1 MSPLLEYSDQF
12 RAPIWM
18 VVVRLAVV
26 LAIAWIAG
34 PMLAR
39 TRWGT
44 AILLSK
50 KETPASLIGIVAILA
65 WFVLF
70 SVGMLRHLTFHSKA
84 WDLAIFDQVIWNL
97 ANGNGWQCSVRGVQ
111 DLRGD
116 HFEPILLI
124 FVPIYRLM
132 PHVGWLLGAQAA
144 ALVGAG
150 VILWAT
156 YRRKIGDSAAFMLFL
171 AYLFFPPIHWLSI
184 ADFHPIALAPLFVMI
199 AWWGRER
206 GRVGAFIAGLI
217 GLGLCGEE
225 GFIVAGWWG
234 FWEFLVSGISRA
246 TRRPAIGWT
255 GLAAMVFFWAGFVY
269 LSAVYIPAHRVEG
282 AGYFYVHRYAYLG
295 HNLPDIV
302 RNFFT
307 RPGLWIGHLVDSR
320 SLALLALYLV
330 PLALLPLVRPK
341 ILALLI
347 PTVIYTLLSE
357 SPEQK
362 SIFHQYTAMWIPF
375 LVIAA
380 SEALGGM
387 GTGIRSLPPDDDH
400 HSPDQSPGRQG
411 SVPVP
416 FFPVFPLLIASFLA
430 FLAFSPTFGL
440 SMHPELFQPEPWAG
454 EAKGIV
460 ASIGPDQAISA
471 PSALCPHLSHRRVL
485 LLKPNNKWPGTGE
498 ILMLPDFPPDGSR

>member
-1 MSPLLEYSDQF
+1 
-12 RAPIWM
+12 
-18 VVVRLAVV
+18 
-26 LAIAWIAG
+26 
-34 PMLAR
+34 
-39 TRWGT
+39 
-44 AILLSK
+44 LSK

-184 ADFHPIALAPLFVMI
+184 ADFPPIALAPLFVMI

-269 LSAVYIPAHRVEG
+269 LSAVYILHPTGSVDRSSCGFTILGAPRPISGPARAAAVSSSEDPG
-282 AGYFYVHRYAYLG
+282 AANSNSDLHTAFRKPGAEIDIPSVHRHVDTVPGDRRIRGAR
-295 HNLPDIV
+295 
-302 RNFFT
+302 RNGDWH
-307 RPGLWIGHLVDSR
+307 P
-320 SLALLALYLV
+320 
-330 PLALLPLVRPK
+330 
-341 ILALLI
+341 ILA
-347 PTVIYTLLSE
+347 
-357 SPEQK
+357 
-362 SIFHQYTAMWIPF
+362 A
-375 LVIAA
+375 
-380 SEALGGM
+380 
-387 GTGIRSLPPDDDH
+387 
-400 HSPDQSPGRQG
+400 
-411 SVPVP
+411 
-416 FFPVFPLLIASFLA
+416 
-430 FLAFSPTFGL
+430 
-440 SMHPELFQPEPWAG
+440 
-454 EAKGIV
+454 
-460 ASIGPDQAISA
+460 
-471 PSALCPHLSHRRVL
+471 RR
-485 LLKPNNKWPGTGE
+485 
-498 ILMLPDFPPDGSR
+498 